1 MENNLSYEEK
11 IEAIKQLINQK
22 ESKYSSTIKEYDA
35 QKEKL
40 EFENSNLEKLRKT
53 PNAQGSH
60 LDVISENNR
69 QIDSK
74 IKNNK
79 IKIRNIEEAK
89 KQKKEEFKNYLIENR
104 RKLEKYKSTS
114 FSKFSLLHK
123 KYLKGIEKGKDLKLR
138 VKGYQY
144 DKDNKEI
151 YKAASKD
158 HAEHMKKMKEI
169 AKQRNEAYKAYAELN
184 IVKDEI
190 FKLTD
195 SLAAKYGISLENEKN
210 EEKSEEGPKKDEGES
225 KSQSTSVEKTDEDF
239 NPPAVI
245 EEKTDEDFNPP
256 AVSEEKKG
264 GDLNSLPI
272 HNNDV
277 EIKVDADLGTYT
289 IIFDDEHKKVIP
301 FKDLYD
307 EDGMSYF
314 SKEYLKNARED
325 IMQEENINKKT
336 AKKVDPIIYYELAEF
351 DKENGTNHA
360 ERYMTAIKEDKKDD
374 SVKITY
380 DLQKLRK
387 NKDMYFSDKHNLK
400 SIAKRQSNIATVLLN
415 KMRTRTK
422 AILAALGIGGA
433 ALLGVASTNTG
444 RGTDDPTPTTPADT
458 AEINKDDQNDK
469 ENKDD
474 KNPTEEKLELKD
486 RIKFNGA
493 QKIYE
498 TGKLTGRSGQTTG
511 EKVVNRGAVY
521 DENGKLIANISATDK
536 DAQKMLEEILK
547 ENPEY
552 TVSYHIGE
560 DETNKG
566 DLGWIGDPEE
576 KIENGDIEIEDDEN
590 DR

>member
-169 AKQRNEAYKAYAELN
+169 AKQRNEAYKAYTELN

-195 SLAAKYGISLENEKN
+195 SLAAKYGISLENEKD
-210 EEKSEEGPKKDEGES
+210 EEGPRKGE
-225 KSQSTSVEKTDEDF
+225 EE
-239 NPPAVI
+239 PPA
-245 EEKTDEDFNPP
+245 TSGGR
-256 AVSEEKKG
+256 AG
-264 GDLNSLPI
+264 GDI

-458 AEINKDDQNDK
+458 AETNKDDQKDK

-511 EKVVNRGAVY
+511 EKVVNRGAIY

>member
-123 KYLKGIEKGKDLKLR
+123 KYLKGIEKGKELKLR

-169 AKQRNEAYKAYAELN
+169 AKQRNEAYKAYTELN

-195 SLAAKYGISLENEKN
+195 SLAAKYGISLENEKD
-210 EEKSEEGPKKDEGES
+210 EEGPRKGE
-225 KSQSTSVEKTDEDF
+225 EE
-239 NPPAVI
+239 PPA
-245 EEKTDEDFNPP
+245 TSGGR
-256 AVSEEKKG
+256 AG
-264 GDLNSLPI
+264 GDI

>member
-195 SLAAKYGISLENEKN
+195 SLATKYGISLENEKD
-210 EEKSEEGPKKDEGES
+210 EEEPKKPEEEP
-225 KSQSTSVEKTDEDF
+225 QPTS
-239 NPPAVI
+239 
-245 EEKTDEDFNPP
+245 
-256 AVSEEKKG
+256 G
-264 GDLNSLPI
+264 GDI

-277 EIKVDADLGTYT
+277 EIRVDADLGTYT
-289 IIFDDEHKKVIP
+289 IIFDDEHQKVIP

-314 SKEYLKNARED
+314 SKEYLKNERED

-444 RGTDDPTPTTPADT
+444 RGTDDPTPTTPVDT
-458 AEINKDDQNDK
+458 AETNKDDQKDK